1 MTSVADK
8 VRVGFGMAFC
18 VFAPFLVYR
27 DAVHIFSAAAFVIAI
42 ATSISLLIASRS
54 SPLNWRRFSISFVWL
69 SLFIPA
75 VVFFALF
82 RFREGL

>member
-1 MTSVADK
+1 MTSTADK
-8 VRVGFGMAFC
+8 LRFAFGMAFC

-27 DAVHIFSAAAFVIAI
+27 DAVHVYITAAIFVAVAMSL
-42 ATSISLLIASRS
+42 SLLIASRS
-54 SPLNWRRFSISFVWL
+54 RPLNWRRISISFVCL

-75 VVFFALF
+75 VAFFALF